1 MKIEKARMA
10 DIPKMHQLINIYAER
25 GEMLPRALSEMYENI
40 RDFSVARDKDG
51 EVIGCAALHINWN
64 DLAEVKSLAVA
75 QDIQRTGIGRSLVTS
90 CLEEAKALGL
100 VTIFCLTYKPDFF
113 LRCGFEVVDKAT
125 LPRKVWVECYRCPKF
140 PDCDEV
146 AMVYKPSKPPDA
158 K

>member
-10 DIPKMHQLINIYAER
+10 DIPKMHQLINVYAER
-25 GEMLPRALSEMYENI
+25 GEMLPRALSEMYENV
-40 RDFSVARDKDG
+40 RDFSVARDKTG
-51 EVIGCAALHINWN
+51 EVIGCVGLHINWH

-75 QDIQRTGIGRSLVTS
+75 QNTQRKGVGRALVKACVDESL
-90 CLEEAKALGL
+90 ALGL
-100 VTIFCLTYKPDFF
+100 ATVFCLTYKPDFF
-113 LRCGFEVVDKAT
+113 LKCDFKVVDKAT

-146 AMVYKPSKPPDA
+146 ALIYQPDNTVPA